1 MMEPTAQF
9 YLNKKYSREI
19 CQMVKTTFRAHIM
32 ANSCEN
38 SNKIN
43 PIALV
48 QYYTDIGY
56 FLNHIPGF
64 RDL

>member
-1 MMEPTAQF
+1 
-9 YLNKKYSREI
+9 
-19 CQMVKTTFRAHIM
+19 MVKTTFRAYIM

-48 QYYTDIGY
+48 QYYTDSGY
-56 FLNHIPGF
+56 FLNHFLGF